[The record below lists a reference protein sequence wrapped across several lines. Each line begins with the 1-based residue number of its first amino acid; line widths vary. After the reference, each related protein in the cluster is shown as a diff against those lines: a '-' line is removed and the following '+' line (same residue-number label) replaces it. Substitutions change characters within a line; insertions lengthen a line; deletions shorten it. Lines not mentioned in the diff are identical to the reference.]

1 MILALEAGDW
11 ALITVAVIVIGSVVG
26 GMVKFWQAVKVLKK
40 GPPSI
45 DSQLAAEQER
55 EFQNNEQDD

>member
-11 ALITVAVIVIGSVVG
+11 ALITVAAIVIGSVVG

-45 DSQLAAEQER
+45 DSKLAAEQER